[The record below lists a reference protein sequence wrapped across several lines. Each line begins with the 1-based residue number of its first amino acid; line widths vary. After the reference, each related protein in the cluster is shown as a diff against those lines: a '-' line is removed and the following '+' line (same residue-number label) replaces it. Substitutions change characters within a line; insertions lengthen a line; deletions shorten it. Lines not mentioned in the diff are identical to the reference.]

1 MLCHR
6 IAKGFMG
13 HADSRGMLEIE
24 IKAPCEDLVKLE
36 KNLVK
41 LGARDFGTLVQAD
54 VYYAHPAR
62 DFGKTDEALRVRTE
76 NDLTVITYKG
86 PKLDQDS
93 KTREELEV
101 SVANVGTISSILERL
116 GFRPVLKVAKRRK
129 VYGIRGVSVCL
140 DRVDG
145 LGDYVEF
152 EYEGEELEAG
162 KAIIKRLM
170 GDLGVEGNERRSYLE
185 LILAQGR
192 N

>member
-6 IAKGFMG
+6 IAKGFIG

-24 IKAPCEDLVKLE
+24 IKAPCKDLVKLE
-36 KNLVK
+36 KDLVK

-170 GDLGVEGNERRSYLE
+170 ADLGVEGNERRSYLE

>member
-1 MLCHR
+1 M
-6 IAKGFMG
+6 
-13 HADSRGMLEIE
+13 
-24 IKAPCEDLVKLE
+24 
-36 KNLVK
+36 
-41 LGARDFGTLVQAD
+41 
-54 VYYAHPAR
+54 
-62 DFGKTDEALRVRTE
+62 
-76 NDLTVITYKG
+76 
-86 PKLDQDS
+86 
-93 KTREELEV
+93 
-101 SVANVGTISSILERL
+101 ERL

-170 GDLGVEGNERRSYLE
+170 ADLGVEGNERRSYLE

>member
-1 MLCHR
+1 VLCHR
-6 IAKGFMG
+6 IAKGFIG

-24 IKAPCEDLVKLE
+24 IKAPCKDLVKLE
-36 KNLVK
+36 KDLVK

>member
-24 IKAPCEDLVKLE
+24 IKAPCKDLVKLE

-170 GDLGVEGNERRSYLE
+170 ADLGVEGNERRSYLE